1 MQTQKMKYCHLSKE
15 VNMKAVHFGA
25 GNIGRGFIG
34 EVLYKNDIEI
44 VFVDINKEIIDAL
57 NERGEYDIA
66 LAAPE
71 TETIHVE
78 NVRGVNNELDPEK
91 VAEEIKAADIVTTAI
106 GPNILKF
113 IAPLIA
119 DGLKARVDA
128 ENRQPLD
135 VIACENMIG
144 GSEQLKELVEE
155 HLTDEEKEQ
164 LNEIIGFPNA
174 AVDRIIPMQVNDDPL
189 FVSVEPFSEWIIDS
203 SQMKNPNLKLAGVGY
218 EDSLEPYIERKLF
231 SVNTGHA
238 TVAYTAKMLGY
249 ETIKDAITDERVLS
263 QLQGVLK
270 ETGAFLI
277 DKWDFDKIDHHA
289 YQETIIERFK
299 NPYISDDVVRVG
311 RTPIRKLGYNERFI
325 LPIRELADRNLSY
338 DHLMDTVGMIF
349 HYDDPEDEESVRL
362 QKMLNEKPLREVIQ
376 EVTGLEDEVLIQ
388 AIEESVQKY

>member
-1 MQTQKMKYCHLSKE
+1 
-15 VNMKAVHFGA
+15 MKAVHFGA

-34 EVLYKNDIEI
+34 EILYKNGIEI

-71 TETIHVE
+71 AETIHVE

-91 VAEEIKAADIVTTAI
+91 VAEEIKEADIVTTAI

-119 DGLKARVDA
+119 NGLKARLDA
-128 ENRQPLD
+128 GNRQPLD

-144 GSEQLKELVEE
+144 GSEQLKELVGE

-174 AVDRIIPMQVNDDPL
+174 AVDRIIPMQTNDDPL

-203 SQMKNPNLKLAGVGY
+203 SQMKNPNLKLVGVGY
-218 EDSLEPYIERKLF
+218 EESLEPYIERKLF

-249 ETIKDAITDERVLS
+249 ETIKDAITDEKVLA

-277 DKWDFDKIDHHA
+277 DKWAFDKAEHQS

-325 LPIRELADRNLSY
+325 LPIRELAERNLSY
-338 DHLMDTVGMIF
+338 DYLIDTVGMIF
-349 HYDDPEDEESVRL
+349 HYNDPEDEESVQL
-362 QKMLNEKPLREVIQ
+362 QKMLNEQPLREVIQ
-376 EVTGLEDEVLIQ
+376 KVTGLEDEALIQ